1 MELFYKS
8 YGAGQPL
15 VILHGL
21 LGAGGNWHSLAGNAF
36 SKHFRTLAVD
46 QRNHGRSPHSSVLD
60 YPTMAADLDALL
72 TQLGLPSTHLLGH
85 SMGGKTAM
93 QFALSYPQRVDKL
106 VVVDIAPKPYPP
118 HHTYI
123 FEALRALDL
132 SAYESRS
139 AIDEALAREVP
150 TTPVRQF
157 LLKNLDSDG
166 QGGYTWKMNLDGI
179 YGNYDKLNAGLASDG
194 VFDGPALFVRG
205 GASDYVDDTDLSLIR
220 SYFPAAELATV
231 PGAGHWVHA
240 EAAEAFAEVVMDF
253 LVG

>member
-8 YGAGQPL
+8 YGAGHPL

-21 LGAGGNWHSLAGNAF
+21 LGASGNWHTLAGNAF

-60 YPTMAADLDALL
+60 YPTMAADLAALL
-72 TQLGLPSTHLLGH
+72 SQLGLPSTHLLGH

-118 HHTYI
+118 NHRYI
-123 FEALRALDL
+123 FDALRALDL
-132 SAYESRS
+132 SAYDSRS
-139 AIDEALAREVP
+139 AIDQALASAIPSV
-150 TTPVRQF
+150 PVRQF
-157 LLKNLDSDG
+157 LLKNLESDG
-166 QGGYTWKMNLDGI
+166 RGGYTWKMNLEGI
-179 YGNYDKLNAGLASDG
+179 YGNYDKVNAGLESDG
-194 VFDGPALFVRG
+194 VFDGPVLFVRG
-205 GASDYVDDTDLSLIR
+205 GASDYVDEADLSSIR
-220 SYFPAAELATV
+220 AHFPAAELATV

-240 EAAEAFAEVVMDF
+240 EAPEAFTEVVMDF